1 MRLSR
6 NDRRTFRPFVLLVL
20 LLAGS
25 SPSLAQTTDQGE
37 IRRRIEERQAQAREE
52 ASRRDI
58 ANFVSST
65 YWDTPAGRRQVA
77 RMRREE
83 FQQAMSRFVELG
95 TEPWETRYDDR
106 RRRVV
111 LADED
116 QAEDLEDAVEGIMDY
131 IERAHRLEDI
141 EVDVPAAD
149 EALDERIRGIQ
160 AMVREVLPGIG
171 SVVGGDLLDV
181 VKFIEVRESLARIH
195 ALSRSLRD

>member
-1 MRLSR
+1 MRPSR

-25 SPSLAQTTDQGE
+25 SPSLAQTTDEGE

-83 FQQAMSRFVELG
+83 FLQAMSRFVELG
-95 TEPWETRYDDR
+95 TEPWETRYDER
-106 RRRVV
+106 RRRIV

-141 EVDVPAAD
+141 EVDVPAAG

-181 VKFIEVRESLARIH
+181 VKFVEVRESLARIH
-195 ALSRSLRD
+195 ALSRSLGD

>member
-83 FQQAMSRFVELG
+83 FLQAMSRFVELG
-95 TEPWETRYDDR
+95 TEPWETRYDER

-141 EVDVPAAD
+141 EVDVPAAG

>member
-1 MRLSR
+1 
-6 NDRRTFRPFVLLVL
+6 
-20 LLAGS
+20 LAGS
-25 SPSLAQTTDQGE
+25 SPSLAQTADQSE
-37 IRRRIEERQAQAREE
+37 IRRRIDERQAQAREE

-58 ANFVSST
+58 ANFVSSN

-95 TEPWETRYDDR
+95 TEPWETRYDER

-160 AMVREVLPGIG
+160 ALVREVLPGIE

-181 VKFIEVRESLARIH
+181 VKFVEVRESLARIH
-195 ALSRSLRD
+195 ALSRSLGD